1 MSLIHIYLDKECDSR
16 QKFLKL
22 LKNSNVN
29 FLEFNLNND
38 EITKSNYKIDKL
50 PAIKFEN
57 EIVYEID
64 EDSVKKIIE
73 KFNSFIENLP
83 KPNNSFSCKI
93 LVNTIKVSDKSKL
106 SKYFENF
113 SKKHKKSTLTI

>member
-50 PAIKFEN
+50 PAI
-57 EIVYEID
+57 ID